1 MATVKLLN
9 LQRRMRSF
17 NLEHPTFV
25 NQNAEH
31 PVGKPES
38 LTLLPRETKTVD
50 EDVLLC
56 REIKSALTPRGRRR
70 PTLRV
75 VS

>member
-1 MATVKLLN
+1 MKQLRN
-9 LQRRMRSF
+9 LKRRMRVF

-25 NQNAEH
+25 NAAGEH

-38 LTLLPRETKTVD
+38 LTLLPLEVREVHD
-50 EDVLLC
+50 DVLLC
-56 REIKSALTPRGRRR
+56 REVAKALRPIVGR

-75 VS
+75 VG